1 MTVHSAAMRHAR
13 HTLHS
18 AGLVIAVMCSA
29 APHVQA
35 QSAQPYSVQ
44 LAVLFTSFK
53 NGSSNS
59 ISGTGVEPQ
68 FRLNRLYSTESFG
81 ALSLGIGGQ
90 YTTHSSAP
98 DKLTISGVFLEPR
111 WVPAAIRSNNV
122 APYLSARLA
131 FLHQS
136 NNFGSSSSGSGFGG
150 GGGLAIKLT
159 KTMNLDAGVQLV
171 RQKFGD
177 FKITGSPNTTSF
189 EPFTTYA
196 AKVGISLGFPR

>member
-1 MTVHSAAMRHAR
+1 MPAHRAALKFARHAFI
-13 HTLHS
+13 S
-18 AGLVIAVMCSA
+18 AGLAIATICSG
-29 APHVQA
+29 APQIHA

-53 NGSSNS
+53 NGGSS
-59 ISGTGVEPQ
+59 IGGTGVEPQ

-90 YTTHSSAP
+90 YTMHSSSGQT
-98 DKLTISGVFLEPR
+98 LTISGLFLEPR

-131 FLHQS
+131 FLHQA
-136 NNFGSSSSGSGFGG
+136 NNFGSSSNGSGFGG

-159 KTMNLDAGVQLV
+159 KTTNLDAGIQLV
-171 RQKFGD
+171 RQTFGD
-177 FKITGSPNTTSF
+177 IKLSGGATTSF
-189 EPFTTYA
+189 LPFTTYA

>member
-1 MTVHSAAMRHAR
+1 MPAHRAALIFAR
-13 HTLHS
+13 HMLGS
-18 AGLVIAVMCSA
+18 VALVLTAVCVTASRA
-29 APHVQA
+29 QA

-53 NGSSNS
+53 NGGSSS
-59 ISGTGVEPQ
+59 IGGTGVEPQ

-90 YTTHSSAP
+90 YTNHSSSGQT
-98 DKLTISGVFLEPR
+98 LTISGVFLEPR
-111 WVPAAIRSNNV
+111 WVPAAIRSNNI

-131 FLHQS
+131 FLRQS

-159 KTMNLDAGVQLV
+159 KTTNLDGGIQLV
-171 RQKFGD
+171 RQTFGD
-177 FKITGSPNTTSF
+177 IKLTGGATTTF
-189 EPFTTYA
+189 VPFTTYA